1 MSATA
6 TTSLDVSEIKSMMND
21 LEKSNGSTER
31 IITLLTIF
39 EEKVKP
45 TEKLLRETKL
55 GIAVN
60 KFRSHG
66 DKKVSELVKRIIKK
80 WKDQVSAQKHK
91 QVKHEKK
98 PSTSTE
104 SNASTAKAG
113 ASSSSG
119 SAAAGGK
126 ESGTPLFNSNGKA
139 RSPENDG
146 VNTNVYP
153 DAVRNSCI
161 SLLYKGLAVE
171 STATPN
177 DILTAA
183 KSVEEAVFI
192 GERGTGAGYKNKIR
206 SLFAN
211 LKDPRNPQLR
221 QRVVSGEIAGKRLY
235 TMTPKELASDEFKK
249 ELEEI
254 NKQNLFNAQAAV
266 EKRAITDRFT
276 CSKCKQKKVSYF
288 QMQTRSADEPL
299 TTFCTCENCGKRWKF
314 S

>member
-1 MSATA
+1 
-6 TTSLDVSEIKSMMND
+6 MMND

-66 DKKVSELVKRIIKK
+66 DKKVAELVKRIIKK

-91 QVKHEKK
+91 QVKHDKK
-98 PSTSTE
+98 PTAPADS
-104 SNASTAKAG
+104 ASASASKIG

-119 SAAAGGK
+119 SGGK
-126 ESGTPLFNSNGKA
+126 DSSKPQFNSNGKA

-146 VNTNVYP
+146 VNANVYP
-153 DAVRNSCI
+153 DAVRNSCV

-171 STATPN
+171 STATPTE
-177 DILTAA
+177 ILAAA

-221 QRVVSGEIAGKRLY
+221 QRVVAGEIPGKRLY